1 MSKHLDVVKKYFKY
15 CVDGKDVERVAEFF
29 ADDVVVHRPDCPA
42 PIVGVEPFKQ
52 ALRLNVTERYESIAT
67 TFQKEVVAGDVV
79 VVALMHHAKGSNTWH
94 GFDVSGKDLSWSA
107 LTYSMPKAKWSRKS
121 SSAMSCSWP
130 SNWGLSS
137 TTDPGDSPAGTQAHS
152 ALSLCQ

>member
-107 LTYSMPKAKWSRKS
+107 LTYFRFNAEGKVVEEIVERNELFMARQLGIFTNG
-121 SSAMSCSWP
+121 A
-130 SNWGLSS
+130 
-137 TTDPGDSPAGTQAHS
+137 
-152 ALSLCQ
+152 